1 MLFSKHSQTATKG
14 KGNTMYKLELTTD
27 QLMVII
33 EALDR
38 FEPKYIK
45 DWELDEMKAG
55 EEKDDYLDQ
64 LIEQLQKA
72 GN

>member
-1 MLFSKHSQTATKG
+1 
-14 KGNTMYKLELTTD
+14 
-27 QLMVII
+27 MVII

>member
-1 MLFSKHSQTATKG
+1 M
-14 KGNTMYKLELTTD
+14 NKLELTTD

-33 EALDR
+33 EALER

-45 DWELDEMKAG
+45 DWELDTFTAG
-55 EEKDDYLDQ
+55 ENKDDYLND
-64 LIEQLQKA
+64 LIEELEKA